1 MIITGEYGFD
11 MGYRNLKQFGYSGDY
26 TFEKLHVPFMIH
38 DPSMLPKTYEFISG
52 HEDVAPTLLETY
64 LGVTTPNN
72 EYSTGRNLFNPAS
85 NSEFVISGDSR
96 QIYIVENSQI
106 TRINRRGSLFLTD
119 STDNQKAVNIK
130 MPTLLKA
137 MRQLNK
143 FYNE

>member
-1 MIITGEYGFD
+1 MHGSQLAALDVLGDLEGVRLQIIPRAVRQMLLFELSDDSKFD
-11 MGYRNLKQFGYSGDY
+11 NLK
-26 TFEKLHVPFMIH
+26 KLRF
-38 DPSMLPKTYEFISG
+38 
-52 HEDVAPTLLETY
+52 
-64 LGVTTPNN
+64 
-72 EYSTGRNLFNPAS
+72 
-85 NSEFVISGDSR
+85 ISGDSR

-106 TRINRRGSLFLTD
+106 TRINRRGCLFLTD